1 MGTTKSEHYLS
12 PLRYFKKKQRTRHRE
27 TLVDSD
33 LKYAFNNVVTA
44 ENQYAYKLGADGLK
58 EIVSRVH
65 EEIKRCLQQTN
76 GVISWRRLG
85 QFISGGEDQV
95 QPVSHETLRKF
106 AMSTTEFR
114 YTFTKTLPQCATK
127 ATKKNR
133 YIWAISFHL
142 FWEGAKM
149 VSQKV
154 QVVLFHADEK
164 WFMAL
169 VKRMDNKCVPEFG

>member
-27 TLVDSD
+27 TLANRD
-33 LKYAFNNVVTA
+33 LSYAFNNAVA
-44 ENQYAYKLGADGLK
+44 ADDQHACKLGADGLK
-58 EIVSRVH
+58 DIVSRICP
-65 EEIKRCLQQTN
+65 EIKRCLEVTN
-76 GVISWRRLG
+76 GVISWRRLA
-85 QFISGGEDQV
+85 QFIAGGEGQV
-95 QPVSHETLRKF
+95 QPKCHETLRKF
-106 AMSTTEFR
+106 VMPTAEFR
-114 YTFTKTLPQCATK
+114 YTFTKTLTQYTTK

-154 QVVLFHADEK
+154 QMVLFHADEK
-164 WFMAL
+164 WFMSL
-169 VKRMDNKCVPEFG
+169 VKRMYNK